1 MAEKKKA
8 IGVIINPIAGLGGR
22 VGLKGTDGKDTI
34 NRALALGAKPE
45 SPLRTGK
52 ALEQL
57 LDIKDKIDVLTYG
70 GPMGEDKLRELGF
83 DIKVMGQPKSART
96 TADDTI
102 KAAKCMK
109 KQGVD
114 LIIFAGGDGTARNIC
129 ESVGLEVPVIGIPA
143 GVKIH
148 SAVYAINPRNAGLT
162 AKEYLEGKIRDLKES
177 EVMDIDEELFREGRV
192 SAKLFGYMN
201 VPSAHGRM
209 QNMKSGGGS
218 DKGDLAGMAGY
229 IVAQMQPDT
238 IYIIGPGSTTK
249 SIMEDLGLP
258 KTLLGVDVVKDGKLI
273 ASDVTENQLWEL
285 IKDSSVKVKII
296 VTIIGGQGYIFG
308 RGNQQISP
316 RIIRRVGKKN
326 IIVAATASKL
336 IALNHQPLL
345 VDTGDAELDEELS
358 GFIEVVLAF
367 GQTSFYAVRS

>member
-1 MAEKKKA
+1 VAEIKKSVG
-8 IGVIINPIAGLGGR
+8 IIINPIAGLGGR
-22 VGLKGTDGKDTI
+22 VGLKGSDGVDTVD
-34 NRALALGAKPE
+34 RALALGGIPE
-45 SPLRTGK
+45 SPFRAGQ

-57 LDIKDKIDVLTYG
+57 LDIKDKIDVFTYG
-70 GPMGEDKLRELGF
+70 GAMGEEKLAELGF
-83 DIKVMGQPKSART
+83 TALVVGQPKLVRT

-102 KAAKCMK
+102 DAVTCFKE
-109 KQGVD
+109 QGVD
-114 LIIFAGGDGTARNIC
+114 LIFFAGGDGTARNIC
-129 ESVGLEVPVIGIPA
+129 EIVGLEVPVIGIPT

-148 SAVYAINPRNAGLT
+148 SAVYAINPRNAGL
-162 AKEYLEGKIRDLKES
+162 AAREYLEGKIKGLREC

-201 VPSAHGRM
+201 VPDAQSRI

-229 IVAQMQPDT
+229 VAAQMQPDT
-238 IYIIGPGSTTK
+238 IYIIGPGSTTR

-258 KTLLGVDVVKDGKLI
+258 NTLLGVDVVKDGKLI

-285 IKDSSVKVKII
+285 IKDESLEVRII

-326 IIVAATASKL
+326 ILVAATAKKL
-336 IALNHQPLL
+336 VALKHQPLL
-345 VDTGDAELDEELS
+345 VDTGDVDLDEELS
-358 GFIEVVLAF
+358 GFIEVAIAF
-367 GQTSFYAVRS
+367 GQTSIYTVMS